1 MSIVHETVEL
11 SGHIIDSW
19 TLPRTWD
26 LIMDRGGNFEVE
38 AIRVGSH
45 KTEPSYA
52 RLKVI
57 APDDEILERI
67 ISELQQLGAVL
78 TNAEDAQTAKV
89 EKNGVLPSNFYS
101 TTNLPTQVRL
111 RGQWVDVANIEMDVV
126 IVVDRGVGTD
136 QGQDKGAVDAG
147 QVQGTGQVQGA
158 GQVKGTDMVSGAGK
172 AKDTVLTVPVRA
184 YCKPMHDVRVGE
196 EIVVGHNGI
205 RVQPYTRNREHEA
218 FAFMQSDV
226 SPERTKVLEIHEIAR
241 QMKET
246 RARNGKILFVLGPAV
261 IHTGAGRYIA
271 ELLRRGYIQVIFGG
285 NAIITHDIESALYKT
300 SLGVNLQTGEQVEGG
315 HRNHLRAINAI
326 RAAGSIEKA
335 IEIGLLREG
344 IAYEAAKQNIPLVLA
359 GSIRDDG
366 PMPGVVS
373 DMIEAQRRMREE
385 VQNGVEMAIMVS
397 SMLHAI
403 ATGNLLPAR
412 VRTVVVD
419 INPAVVT
426 KLADRGSFQAAGLVT
441 DAELFLRELVEAL
454 SLKQT
459 LP

>member
-1 MSIVHETVEL
+1 MSRIHEVIEL

-19 TLPRTWD
+19 TLPRIWD
-26 LIMDRGGNFEVE
+26 IIMDRGGNFEVE
-38 AIRVGSH
+38 EMRVGVR
-45 KTEPSYA
+45 KTETSYA

-78 TNAEDAQTAKV
+78 TNAEDAQTARV
-89 EKNGVLPSNFYS
+89 EKDGVLPSNFYS
-101 TTNLPTQVRL
+101 TTNLPTQIRH

-126 IVVDRGVGTD
+126 IVLE
-136 QGQDKGAVDAG
+136 QNIE
-147 QVQGTGQVQGA
+147 TGQ
-158 GQVKGTDMVSGAGK
+158 THRRDDPLRSSVSPRVTTA
-172 AKDTVLTVPVRA
+172 LVRA

-196 EIVVGHNGI
+196 EIIVGHNGI

-241 QMKET
+241 QMKKT
-246 RARNGKILFVLGPAV
+246 RAHNGKILFVLGPAV

-271 ELLRRGYIQVIFGG
+271 ELLRRGYVQVIFGG

-300 SLGVNLQTGEQVEGG
+300 SLGVDLQTGEQVEGG
-315 HRNHLRAINAI
+315 HRNHLRAINTI
-326 RAAGSIEKA
+326 RAIGSIEKA
-335 IEIGLLREG
+335 IETGLLREG
-344 IAYEAAKQNIPLVLA
+344 IAYEAVKHSVPMVLA

-366 PMPGVVS
+366 PMPGVIS

-403 ATGNLLPAR
+403 ATGNLLPAG

-454 SLKQT
+454 T
-459 LP
+459 P